1 MYDTTERV
9 RRVKQ
14 TALRL
19 IQKRERTA
27 LRRLGTLCT
36 VLALGLTGAL
46 AHFTDGAPGAA
57 VQGAYGATLL
67 ADSAGGY
74 VLVGVV
80 CFAAAVV
87 ITALCYR
94 LRIME
99 NQKKDGTDKPNRHK
113 QEEKSQ

>member
-19 IQKRERTA
+19 IQKRERTV
-27 LRRLGTLCT
+27 LRRLETLCT

-46 AHFTDGAPGAA
+46 AHFIGGAPGAA

-74 VLVGVV
+74 VLVAVAT
-80 CFAAAVV
+80 FMLAVV
-87 ITALCYR
+87 ITVVCMR
-94 LRIME
+94 LHERE
-99 NQKKDGTDKPNRHK
+99 KQKQK
-113 QEEKSQ
+113 QEQEHKEDAT

>member
-27 LRRLGTLCT
+27 LRRLG
-36 VLALGLTGAL
+36 
-46 AHFTDGAPGAA
+46 AA

-67 ADSAGGY
+67 SDSAGGY
-74 VLVGVV
+74 VLVGVAS
-80 CFAAAVV
+80 FTAAAVLTV
-87 ITALCYR
+87 VCMR
-94 LRIME
+94 LHERE
-99 NQKKDGTDKPNRHK
+99 KREKNNETDKEGNA
-113 QEEKSQ
+113 S

>member
-14 TALRL
+14 TALQL

-36 VLALGLTGAL
+36 VLALGLSGAL
-46 AHFTDGAPGAA
+46 AHFIGGPTGAA

-74 VLVGVV
+74 VLVGVAS
-80 CFAAAVV
+80 FTAAAVLTV
-87 ITALCYR
+87 VCMR
-94 LRIME
+94 LHERE
-99 NQKKDGTDKPNRHK
+99 KRKKDNKPNK
-113 QEEKSQ
+113 EERPT

>member
-1 MYDTTERV
+1 MYATTERV

-46 AHFTDGAPGAA
+46 AHFIGGAPGIA

-67 ADSAGGY
+67 SDSAGGY
-74 VLVGVV
+74 VLVGVAS
-80 CFAAAVV
+80 FTAAAVLTV
-87 ITALCYR
+87 VCMR
-94 LRIME
+94 LHERE
-99 NQKKDGTDKPNRHK
+99 KREKNNETDKEGNA
-113 QEEKSQ
+113 S

>member
-46 AHFTDGAPGAA
+46 AHFIGGAPGAA

-67 ADSAGGY
+67 SDSAGGY
-74 VLVGVV
+74 A
-80 CFAAAVV
+80 AAAVLTV
-87 ITALCYR
+87 VCMR
-94 LRIME
+94 LHERE
-99 NQKKDGTDKPNRHK
+99 KREKNNETDKEGNA
-113 QEEKSQ
+113 S